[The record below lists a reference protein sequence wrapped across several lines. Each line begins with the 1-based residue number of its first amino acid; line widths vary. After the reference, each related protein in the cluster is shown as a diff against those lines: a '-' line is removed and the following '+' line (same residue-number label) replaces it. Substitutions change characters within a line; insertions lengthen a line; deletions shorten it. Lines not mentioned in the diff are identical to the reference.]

1 MDRGCG
7 ETADPLAALEAEYAA
22 VLEQDLHYGKDG
34 DPPLQKCDVKTV
46 DRDSDVEES
55 IGESYT
61 LLPSSPCNSEDDV
74 LDDDTYTEITSTSV
88 PVITEVPVQQIASHI
103 QEDKR
108 AVIMQCM
115 KQVKVRPPPWV
126 EASKL
131 TDDELINIVRKQLI
145 LKTSNAF

>member
-22 VLEQDLHYGKDG
+22 VLEQDLHYGKD
-34 DPPLQKCDVKTV
+34 
-46 DRDSDVEES
+46 EES